1 MRRTCAPSSRH
12 VSSVVLDWPRHQEQ
26 GATVFRTSLQKKDER
41 ERVRAALLRAALRLG
56 AVHGF
61 ASLGLREVAREAG
74 IAPTSFYRH
83 FADMQELGASL
94 SGELV
99 GAAIAEVSE
108 VLSTNQAA
116 WAAVLWDAMLAVSA
130 RDPELMRFFVAERV
144 GASAS
149 LRASLQ
155 RQLASLAS
163 ALATAADS
171 GSAAADV
178 AVLLLL
184 DASTRALD
192 LDEEQRAAL
201 RESCVW
207 AIDRLLS
214 PQESGKVRS

>member
-1 MRRTCAPSSRH
+1 M
-12 VSSVVLDWPRHQEQ
+12 
-26 GATVFRTSLQKKDER
+26 FRTSLQKKDER

-99 GAAIAEVSE
+99 GRAITEVGES
-108 VLSTNQAA
+108 LSANQAP
-116 WAAVLWDAMLAVSA
+116 WGAVLWDAMLAASA

-163 ALATAADS
+163 ALATAS
-171 GSAAADV
+171 SSSAAAADI
-178 AVLLLL
+178 AVVLVL
-184 DASTRALD
+184 DASARALD
-192 LDEEQRAAL
+192 GTQEQRAAL
-201 RESCVW
+201 REACVW

-214 PQESGKVRS
+214 NQELGKVTS

>member
-1 MRRTCAPSSRH
+1 
-12 VSSVVLDWPRHQEQ
+12 
-26 GATVFRTSLQKKDER
+26 VFRTSLQKKDER

-56 AVHGF
+56 AIHGF

-99 GAAIAEVSE
+99 GAAIAELSQ
-108 VLSTNQAA
+108 VLSASQGS
-116 WAAVLWDAMLAVSA
+116 WAAVLWDAMLAASV

-155 RQLASLAS
+155 HQLASLAS
-163 ALATAADS
+163 ALAAAS
-171 GSAAADV
+171 SSSAVAADV
-178 AVLLLL
+178 AVVLLL
-184 DASTRALD
+184 DASARALD
-192 LDEEQRAAL
+192 ETEEQRPAL
-201 RESCVW
+201 REACVW

-214 PQESGKVRS
+214 TQELGKVTS

>member
-1 MRRTCAPSSRH
+1 M
-12 VSSVVLDWPRHQEQ
+12 
-26 GATVFRTSLQKKDER
+26 FRTSLQKRDER
-41 ERVRAALLRAALRLG
+41 ERVRSALLRAALRLG

-99 GAAIAEVSE
+99 GEAIAQVCQA
-108 VLSTNQAA
+108 LSTSQGP
-116 WAAVLWDAMLAVSA
+116 WAAVLWDAMVAASL

-163 ALATAADS
+163 ALATAASS
-171 GSAAADV
+171 GAVAAEV
-178 AVLLLL
+178 AVVLLL
-184 DASTRALD
+184 DASARALD
-192 LDEEQRAAL
+192 GTEEQRAAL

-214 PQESGKVRS
+214 SQEPGKARS